1 VNHRHPRAASPS
13 AATAGATF
21 TLALLATLAM
31 TACGGSDDDTVPGA
45 PTIGE
50 ATAGDASASIAFTA
64 PSSSGSSE
72 ITAYTATCTD
82 GTTDQSGDGTASPIT
97 VSGLTND
104 TAYSCSVTATN
115 SAGTGAASDSV
126 SVTPTAASSGTAG
139 VECSYSSS
147 GYNASDSIMADY
159 NSSWTCDGTSRVLS
173 SNGIPDHTADAFPND
188 GNPNTISE
196 QTISATYTLAP
207 VKTDTATTL
216 GGPRG
221 DIGFI
226 LNGIKIDAGTAG
238 TCDDTGTDCDKEN
251 GGTGMWSIEALGQDS
266 FDFGLDENN
275 AHVQPTGAYH
285 YHGMPEGFITLRG
298 GSSNTMTLIGWA
310 ADGFPIYARY
320 GYSTATDAGSALKVM
335 TGSYQ
340 TVTTVPDNRPPVE
353 TYPLGTFV
361 QDWEYVAGAGDL
373 DECNGRTGVTPEFPN
388 GIYHYYATD
397 TYPFLQRC
405 VKGEV
410 DVVQPGG

>member
-1 VNHRHPRAASPS
+1 
-13 AATAGATF
+13 
-21 TLALLATLAM
+21 M
-31 TACGGSDDDTVPGA
+31 
-45 PTIGE
+45 
-50 ATAGDASASIAFTA
+50 
-64 PSSSGSSE
+64 
-72 ITAYTATCTD
+72 
-82 GTTDQSGDGTASPIT
+82 
-97 VSGLTND
+97 SGLTNGS
-104 TAYSCSVTATN
+104 TYSCTVAATN
-115 SAGTGAASDSV
+115 SAGSGEPSGAV
-126 SVTPTAASSGTAG
+126 SVTPLASGSFTTSGI
-139 VECSYSSS
+139 ECSYSYDAFNSS
-147 GYNASDSIMADY
+147 PSVNLQST
-159 NSSWTCDGTSRVLS
+159 SSWTCDSSSRVLAA
-173 SNGIPDHTADAFPND
+173 NGIPDHTAGAFPND
-188 GNPNTISE
+188 GNPNTISA

-207 VKTDTATTL
+207 VKTDTATAL

-251 GGTGMWSIEALGQDS
+251 GGTGMWNIEALGQDS
-266 FDFGLDENN
+266 FDFGTDENN
-275 AHVQPTGAYH
+275 AHVQPTGTYH

-298 GSSNTMTLIGWA
+298 GGPNTMTLIGWA

-320 GYSTATDAGSALKVM
+320 GYSTATDAGSSLKVM

-361 QDWEYVAGAGDL
+361 QDWEYVAGAGGL

-410 DVVQPGG
+410 VAVQPGG